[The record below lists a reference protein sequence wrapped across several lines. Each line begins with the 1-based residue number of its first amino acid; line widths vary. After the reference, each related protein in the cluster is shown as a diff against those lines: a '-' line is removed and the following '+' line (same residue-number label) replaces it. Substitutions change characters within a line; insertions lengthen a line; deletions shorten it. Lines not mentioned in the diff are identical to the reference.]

1 MGYTVNLS
9 KEQTINKINL
19 SKNTLKVCLEKKKL
33 SGEKARV
40 AFIIDTSGSM
50 YSYFTSGKAQSII
63 ERILPLALEFDDNG
77 ELDMFQFS
85 NYVEDLEP
93 VNMDNIYGYVN
104 SEVMPYFLGE
114 ATYYAP
120 PLERILEKYVEDEP
134 SKEYPTYV
142 IFLTDGDNFDEYETE
157 RIVKYLSRENVFI
170 QFIGI
175 GYESFSFLKGLDDLP
190 GRYLDNANFF
200 AANDIDRISDEKLY
214 ERLMNEYPIWL
225 DQARQKGLVNDHV
238 LKPILDKTHSKDIQ
252 RGQKMSLTQAIQNLS
267 KLLVGI
273 DWEVNAP
280 GQAVDIDT
288 SIFMMDA
295 NKKTEDDNVV
305 FYNNPRS
312 ADGGVEIKADHGTG
326 LKDMFKDMIQLDL
339 KRISSNIEK
348 LAFTI
353 TIDEADR
360 RRQSFRMMSQGYF
373 KIIDGEKKAEIFSY
387 KFNENLN
394 MENALVVAEIY
405 RYKNEWK
412 LSPIGSGFT
421 GGLKALCDY
430 YGVDAD

>member
-1 MGYTVNLS
+1 M
-9 KEQTINKINL
+9 
-19 SKNTLKVCLEKKKL
+19 
-33 SGEKARV
+33 
-40 AFIIDTSGSM
+40 
-50 YSYFTSGKAQSII
+50 
-63 ERILPLALEFDDNG
+63 
-77 ELDMFQFS
+77 
-85 NYVEDLEP
+85 
-93 VNMDNIYGYVN
+93 
-104 SEVMPYFLGE
+104 
-114 ATYYAP
+114 
-120 PLERILEKYVEDEP
+120 
-134 SKEYPTYV
+134 
-142 IFLTDGDNFDEYETE
+142 
-157 RIVKYLSRENVFI
+157 FI